1 MSRDERPAII
11 RGRQT
16 KASLYLITFTLIS
29 HRRSPVQEKTT
40 TTTFRLSLNI
50 YTKASETRKY
60 SVNLSLQK
68 TVKYLDATVKGL
80 VHDSTEK
87 RREKCSQQKLGTG

>member
-1 MSRDERPAII
+1 MSRDET
-11 RGRQT
+11 GQT
-16 KASLYLITFTLIS
+16 NKSISLSNYFHNHFTQALAC
-29 HRRSPVQEKTT
+29 PTKKG
-40 TTTFRLSLNI
+40 TFRLSLNT
-50 YTKASETRKY
+50 YTTASETHKY

-87 RREKCSQQKLGTG
+87 RREKCSHQKLGTG

>member
-1 MSRDERPAII
+1 MSRDERSAII

-40 TTTFRLSLNI
+40 FRLSLNI
-50 YTKASETRKY
+50 YTKASQTCKY